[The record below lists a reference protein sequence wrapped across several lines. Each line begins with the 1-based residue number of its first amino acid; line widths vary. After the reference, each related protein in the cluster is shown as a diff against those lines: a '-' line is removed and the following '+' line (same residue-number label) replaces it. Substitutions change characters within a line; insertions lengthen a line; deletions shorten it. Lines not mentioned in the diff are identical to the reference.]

1 MQAHTYFPPL
11 SLSLI
16 IVGGK
21 KRKRKEE
28 DGFEIGGKGGS
39 REEGVQLYGR
49 MCYSRRQRRN
59 WKGCKE
65 YFVISVS
72 YSLCS
77 VVFVVVGGRV
87 LGFVPLTIGG
97 RGLCK
102 KRSISLLPFS
112 LEVSLMRHCPPHFFT
127 NNKASS
133 DICQDCCSLAFLKP
147 PSLIQPFAN

>member
-1 MQAHTYFPPL
+1 MHKSFKKVIATYGKIWNNSNNVHKLFLMQAHTYFPPL

-28 DGFEIGGKGGS
+28 DGFEIGGKGGN

-72 YSLCS
+72 YWLCS

-97 RGLCK
+97 RGLC
-102 KRSISLLPFS
+102 
-112 LEVSLMRHCPPHFFT
+112 
-127 NNKASS
+127 
-133 DICQDCCSLAFLKP
+133 
-147 PSLIQPFAN
+147 